1 MRQSSVGTLILEQL
15 RRRDNLSRK
24 RRERLCVVIKL
35 TKTEGGDVSADK
47 TSARTTVCDDF
58 LLKETSTEECDTEPV
73 AKCDTEPVAKCDTEP
88 VAKRVMTEAVVKLCR
103 YCKEEPCDEWLP
115 KDGKDKFCYDCFIEE
130 RKVPAKEGKGPCK
143 SCGKKNAANWRGA
156 LIRFPGKRV
165 CLTCYDSL
173 MTAQRKNKELIEQLR
188 MDDPTLN

>member
-1 MRQSSVGTLILEQL
+1 MYSLSHFVLDQL
-15 RRRDNLSRK
+15 RRHALSHTLSRK
-24 RRERLCVVIKL
+24 RVRVVTDRSSLSK
-35 TKTEGGDVSADK
+35 TGNTEGGDDVSAEK
-47 TSARTTVCDDF
+47 TSFPTTGCDDS
-58 LLKETSTEECDTEPV
+58 LLKGTSIEDG
-73 AKCDTEPVAKCDTEP
+73 DTEP

-130 RKVPAKEGKGPCK
+130 RKVPAKEGMGPCK
-143 SCGKKNAANWRGA
+143 SCGKKTAANWRGA